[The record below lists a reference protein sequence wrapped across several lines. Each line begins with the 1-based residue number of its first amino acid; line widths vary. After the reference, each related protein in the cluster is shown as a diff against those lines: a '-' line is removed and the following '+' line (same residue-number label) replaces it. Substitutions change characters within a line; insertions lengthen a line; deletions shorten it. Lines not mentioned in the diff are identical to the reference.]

1 MPVCPKH
8 SCRDARSTMVS
19 ERDFHIVPTKDR
31 LMVESTSN
39 EGDDGHGS
47 EQRNSVSFQGRPCLL
62 LLGDAIGRSG
72 HGHADTPPRALIGK
86 IGALLWGGTET
97 VCFSAV
103 KQNILF
109 VVNWRFWVGV
119 EFDCWIE
126 QPVNSFTESFSEFTR
141 SQTSTSL
148 SASMGRR
155 AILESGD
162 GSRAGFVSVS

>member
-19 ERDFHIVPTKDR
+19 ERDFHIVPTMYIER
-31 LMVESTSN
+31 GRRWTWQRAAQFSVVPGSTVPAAVRRRNKPVRTRTCRYTAPSADWKN
-39 EGDDGHGS
+39 RRVALGRNRDGLL
-47 EQRNSVSFQGRPCLL
+47 QCLQTKHIVRCKL
-62 LLGDAIGRSG
+62 EILGWA
-72 HGHADTPPRALIGK
+72 
-86 IGALLWGGTET
+86 
-97 VCFSAV
+97 
-103 KQNILF
+103 
-109 VVNWRFWVGV
+109 V

-126 QPVNSFTESFSEFTR
+126 QPVNSFTESFSEFAR
-141 SQTSTSL
+141 SQTSISL